1 MAGLI
6 PLPDADAP
14 EGAPRL
20 WINPANVVTVAAIF
34 DRVSEPHRLF
44 VELKL
49 QGVNITRHWLASGT
63 DAELQA
69 AWDAFA
75 ARLEP

>member
-1 MAGLI
+1 MGLI
-6 PLPDADAP
+6 PLPDPDAP

-20 WINPANVVTVAAIF
+20 WINPTHVVTAAAVV
-34 DRVSEPHRLF
+34 DRTRDPHRLF

-49 QGVNITRHWLASGT
+49 QGLNLSRHWLATGT

-69 AWDAFA
+69 AWDEFA
-75 ARLEP
+75 GRLAP